1 MHSLEGMIKNLSQY
15 SLADLRINLRISIPH
30 LWNSDFKEEGLM
42 NGLAECLKKYSI
54 EQKTSSARERKQC
67 LYFASSQ
74 TCFKANRL
82 KSLGYTNSR
91 CEG

>member
-1 MHSLEGMIKNLSQY
+1 MHSLEGMIKNPSQY

-30 LWNSDFKEEGLM
+30 LWNSDLKEEGLM
-42 NGLAECLKKYSI
+42 NVFAGCLKKYSM
-54 EQKTSSARERKQC
+54 EQKNASVRERKHC

-82 KSLGYTNSR
+82 NSLGCTKSR